1 MSGLDHVAS
10 SQIPW
15 LPRGVLECLLA
26 LTVQW
31 ETSTSVEPLE
41 LLTILVQ
48 ASPSKANP
56 LVWI

>member
-1 MSGLDHVAS
+1 MSGWDHGAS
-10 SQIPW
+10 SQIPC

-41 LLTILVQ
+41 FAILLQ

-56 LVWI
+56 LVGF